1 MRYFITFTCYGAH
14 LHGDEIGSVERNH
27 NVFGNRWAE
36 PNRAGAEGQTRANQA
51 PCFLE
56 KGRRAAVMAALR
68 RGCSHRGWIPERKRW
83 ARHGSTRWLWK
94 GENSR
99 KRFGMSFRGRVNL
112 WKSTWES
119 CCSVPLLLVA
129 AQFFSGALEIPYTH
143 ISNRLSKGFTA
154 FFACFPLPL
163 RLGALPVSSASNAFW
178 KSSLVAA

>member
-1 MRYFITFTCYGAH
+1 MGRTCTAMKSAPWSGITMCLGIDGRSPIAPVPRVKREQIRRPVSSTKAGY
-14 LHGDEIGSVERNH
+14 RNESD
-27 NVFGNRWAE
+27 G
-36 PNRAGAEGQTRANQA
+36 RA
-51 PCFLE
+51 
-56 KGRRAAVMAALR
+56 MAAR
-68 RGCSHRGWIPERKRW
+68 DGCGKMR
-83 ARHGSTRWLWK
+83 T
-94 GENSR
+94 SR
-99 KRFGMSFRGRVNL
+99 KRFGMSFRGKVNL

-143 ISNRLSKGFTA
+143 ISNRLSNGFTA

>member
-36 PNRAGAEGQTRANQA
+36 PNRAGAEVKREQIRRPVSSTKAGYRNESDGRA
-51 PCFLE
+51 
-56 KGRRAAVMAALR
+56 MAAR
-68 RGCSHRGWIPERKRW
+68 DGCGKMR
-83 ARHGSTRWLWK
+83 T
-94 GENSR
+94 SR
-99 KRFGMSFRGRVNL
+99 KRFGMSFRGKVNL

-143 ISNRLSKGFTA
+143 ISNRLSNGFTA